1 MEIHSLLYRRNGGMR
16 IVIFEVVNMMAVL
29 VILSIGVYA
38 WMAFGICK
46 AVEWLWKEKLEREG
60 IDWDDEFEDD

>member
-1 MEIHSLLYRRNGGMR
+1 
-16 IVIFEVVNMMAVL
+16 MMAVL

-38 WMAFGICK
+38 LMALGICK